1 MFTFPPHAEGKEH
14 TGNAHQRIG
23 RNLGN
28 CDELPVC
35 DSPEFIYGNPNPN
48 PMG

>member
-23 RNLGN
+23 ILGTVMN
-28 CDELPVC
+28 CLSVTPQNSCMETQTQ
-35 DSPEFIYGNPNPN
+35 IQ
-48 PMG
+48 